1 MSMTDSDS
9 TKNPDA
15 SAKSDWLAALIH
27 APIGGVV
34 VSGAQPGPAA
44 EPTPAGP
51 VEPGPSAPELDT
63 GPADTPPPVPSSA
76 TPAEDGAPAEASPVE
91 TLRTIPLDA
100 IRPNPGQPRRT
111 IDEAELH
118 ALAASIAEQGVIQPI
133 VVRPIPGDQIT
144 YEIVAGERRWRA
156 ARIAGLATVNALV
169 RALDDELMAE
179 VALVENIQRADLAP
193 LDEAFAFQQLI
204 DRHGQTQ
211 ESVAKR
217 LGKSRSHIAHMLRLL
232 RLPEPV
238 RALIQDG
245 SLSVGHARVLVNASD
260 PETLAR
266 RIISEGL
273 TVRQTEEAA
282 KTDRGVEPKPSGAT
296 ANTADHP
303 PGKPDSKVWA
313 DRFGEALERPVAV
326 KSGPKGG
333 SVVIRY
339 DTEDDLASILAK
351 ISR

>member
-1 MSMTDSDS
+1 MSKTDSDK
-9 TKNPDA
+9 TTNPNA
-15 SAKSDWLAALIH
+15 PAKSDWLAALIH

-34 VSGAQPGPAA
+34 VSAPQPSPGAEFKPAA
-44 EPTPAGP
+44 PIR
-51 VEPGPSAPELDT
+51 PGPSAPEQGA
-63 GPADTPPPVPSSA
+63 GPAETPSPIANSE
-76 TPAEDGAPAEASPVE
+76 TPGKDGATAQADIVE
-91 TLRTIPLDA
+91 TLRTIPLNA
-100 IRPNPGQPRRT
+100 IRPNPGQPRRM
-111 IDEAELH
+111 IDETELH

-156 ARIAGLATVNALV
+156 ARIAGLASVSALV

-179 VALVENIQRADLAP
+179 VALVENIQRAELAP

-211 ESVAKR
+211 DGVAKR

-232 RLPEPV
+232 RLPDSV
-238 RALIQDG
+238 QALIQDG
-245 SLSVGHARVLVNASD
+245 SISVGHARVLVNASD
-260 PETLAR
+260 PESLAR
-266 RIISEGL
+266 RVVSESL

-282 KTDRGVEPKPSGAT
+282 KADRNAAPRSSGAT
-296 ANTADHP
+296 ATAP
-303 PGKPDSKVWA
+303 AQSPGKPDSKVWA
-313 DRFGEALERPVAV
+313 DRIGEALERPVAV